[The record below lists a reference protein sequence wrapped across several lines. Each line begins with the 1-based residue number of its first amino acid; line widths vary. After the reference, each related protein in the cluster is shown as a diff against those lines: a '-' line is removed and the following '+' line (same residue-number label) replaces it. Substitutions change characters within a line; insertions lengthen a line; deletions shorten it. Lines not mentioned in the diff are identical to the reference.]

1 MLEWHKQTIDS
12 TTGILREL
20 TKTMLSVLFVEE
32 KQTKQ
37 AKKNPTKP
45 KNLQTKTSNK
55 TTTNQIEN
63 QNQINKTTTKNKTK
77 QKNVLINKIPGTL
90 SPKPVSFKGK
100 AEEEGA

>member
-1 MLEWHKQTIDS
+1 
-12 TTGILREL
+12 
-20 TKTMLSVLFVEE
+20 MLSVLFVEE

-63 QNQINKTTTKNKTK
+63 QNQINKTTTKKHQTKT
-77 QKNVLINKIPGTL
+77 VLTNKIPRTL

>member
-1 MLEWHKQTIDS
+1 
-12 TTGILREL
+12 
-20 TKTMLSVLFVEE
+20 MLSVLFVEE

-37 AKKNPTKP
+37 AKKPPTKP

-63 QNQINKTTTKNKTK
+63 QNQINKTTKKKKHQTKT
-77 QKNVLINKIPGTL
+77 VLTNKIPRTL

-100 AEEEGA
+100 ADEEGA